1 MAQSDSILQPARGG
15 KCSCVVVTRRNMAK
29 FKTDIETDRAKDEM
43 RSIEVEIDFTPNALS
58 SILYRQGNTHI
69 LCCVTKEARLPG
81 WFPRDATK
89 GWVHAEYSLLPG
101 STDSRFRRERRGAK
115 GRTQEIERL
124 VARSLRGA
132 IDLEA
137 LGPIALTVDCDVLN
151 ADGGTRC
158 ASITAANLALR
169 IAVRRLIAS
178 GDCLPIELRPSREER
193 ENGWTAPQLSKT
205 EARNHENKVIPS
217 NLSAISVG
225 LMGDDVFLD
234 LDYVLDSNAD
244 VDMNV
249 VGTADGKFVE
259 VQGTGEES
267 TFSYDELQ
275 ALLDMSR
282 IGLAQLAE
290 MQIAVLEDIE

>member
-1 MAQSDSILQPARGG
+1 MILQLARER
-15 KCSCVVVTRRNMAK
+15 KCSCMAVTRRAMAK
-29 FKTDIETDRAKDEM
+29 FKTGIETDRDKDEM
-43 RSIEVEIDFTPNALS
+43 RNIEVEIDFTPNALA

-69 LCCVTKEARLPG
+69 LCCVTKESRLPG

-158 ASITAANLALR
+158 ASITAANIAFRLA
-169 IAVRRLIAS
+169 IRRLIAS
-178 GDCLPIELRPSREER
+178 GDCLPMDLRPSREDR
-193 ENGWTAPQLSKT
+193 ENGWTPPKLTET
-205 EARNHENKVIPS
+205 EAKNHENKVIPHD
-217 NLSAISVG
+217 LSAISVG
-225 LMGDDVFLD
+225 LIGKDVYLD
-234 LDYVLDSNAD
+234 LDYILDSNAD

-249 VGTADGKFVE
+249 VGTSDGRFVE

-275 ALLDMSR
+275 ELLEMAR
-282 IGLAQLAE
+282 NGLSQLAE
-290 MQIAVLEDIE
+290 VQAAVLDGIE